1 MSEAAKQREFTGW
14 HMLGVIVLFFGVIIA
29 VNLYMAFSAVGTWT
43 GLVVE
48 NSYVA
53 SQEFN
58 TKLAI
63 AREREAAGWD
73 GGLSYEGGELVF
85 SLTGADG
92 EAIDL
97 SAVNVAVSR
106 PIGVEGDQD
115 LVLSLAE
122 DGTHRVA
129 VTLEPGVWNA
139 KIAAGVPGEAD
150 YEHNA
155 RLIVGD

>member
-58 TKLAI
+58 TKLAV
-63 AREREAAGWD
+63 ARDREAAGWD
-73 GGLSYEGGELVF
+73 GGLSYEDGELVF
-85 SLTGADG
+85 SLTGAEG

-97 SAVNVAVSR
+97 SSVNVAVSR
-106 PIGVEGDQD
+106 PIGVEGDQE
-115 LVLSLAE
+115 LVLTLAE

-129 VTLEPGVWNA
+129 VNLEPGVWNA
-139 KIAAGVPGEAD
+139 KIAAAVPGEAD

>member
-1 MSEAAKQREFTGW
+1 MSEVAKQREFTGW
-14 HMLGVIVLFFGVIIA
+14 HMLGVIVLFFGVIIS
-29 VNLYMAFSAVGTWT
+29 VNLYMAFSAIDTWT

-63 AREREAAGWD
+63 ARDREAAGWT
-73 GGLSYEGGELVF
+73 GGLDYSDGELVF
-85 SLTGADG
+85 SLTGGDG
-92 EAIDL
+92 EPLDL
-97 SAVNVAVSR
+97 TGVHVAVSR
-106 PIGVEGDQD
+106 PIGIEGDQD
-115 LVLSLAE
+115 LVLTLAE

-129 VTLEPGVWNA
+129 VDLEPGVWNA
-139 KIAAGVPGEAD
+139 KIAAGIADEPD